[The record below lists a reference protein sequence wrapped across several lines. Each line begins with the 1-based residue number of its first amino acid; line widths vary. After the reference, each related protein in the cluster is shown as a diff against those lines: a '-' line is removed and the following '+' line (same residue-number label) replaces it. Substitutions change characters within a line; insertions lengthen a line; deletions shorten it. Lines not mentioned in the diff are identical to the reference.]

1 MSARLLEKLQ
11 ELHTNGPAPY
21 DHGICAQLSG
31 HLTIHE
37 KGYMLHLMQL
47 WPGSSGNIDFPVPA
61 SRTDTSPEAALIK
74 YMESNTKQMWDRNT
88 EHGQLRW
95 ELLEWL
101 IEELQK

>member
-11 ELHTNGPAPY
+11 ELHTSGPAPY
-21 DHGICAQLSG
+21 NHGICTQLSG
-31 HLTIHE
+31 PLTALEI
-37 KGYMLHLMQL
+37 GCLLHLMQL
-47 WPGSSGNIDFPVPA
+47 WPGSSGHIDYPVPA
-61 SRTDTSPEAALIK
+61 SRIDTSPKAAKVK
-74 YMESNTKQMWDRNT
+74 YVKSNTKQMWDRDT

>member
-21 DHGICAQLSG
+21 NHGICTQVSGITPLSR
-31 HLTIHE
+31 
-37 KGYMLHLMQL
+37 GYMLYLMQQ
-47 WPGSSGNIDFPVPA
+47 WPGHSGGINFPVPA
-61 SRTDTSPEAALIK
+61 NRTDTSPEAAHHK
-74 YMESNTKQMWDRNT
+74 YMESNTKQLWDRNT
-88 EHGQLRW
+88 EYGQLRW

>member
-21 DHGICAQLSG
+21 NHSICTQLTG
-31 HLTIHE
+31 LTSQE
-37 KGYMLHLMQL
+37 RGYMLYIMRQ
-47 WPGSSGNIDFPVPA
+47 WPERSGHIDLPVPA
-61 SRTDTSPEAALIK
+61 SRTDTSPKSAQHK
-74 YMESNTKQMWDRNT
+74 YMASDTKKMWDRNT
-88 EHGQLRW
+88 EYGQLRW

>member
-21 DHGICAQLSG
+21 NHGICTQVSE
-31 HLTIHE
+31 HLTIQE
-37 KGYMLHLMQL
+37 RGYMLCLMQQ
-47 WPGSSGNIDFPVPA
+47 WPGRSGRVNFPVPA
-61 SRTDTSPEAALIK
+61 NRTDTSPKAAYHK

>member
-1 MSARLLEKLQ
+1 MYAHLLERLQ

-21 DHGICAQLSG
+21 NHGICTQLSG
-31 HLTIHE
+31 PLTVLE
-37 KGYMLHLMQL
+37 RGCLLHLMQL
-47 WPGSSGNIDFPVPA
+47 WPGSSGHANFPVPA
-61 SRTDTSPEAALIK
+61 NRTDTSPKAAYHK

-88 EHGQLRW
+88 EYGQLRW

>member
-21 DHGICAQLSG
+21 NHGICTQVSE
-31 HLTIHE
+31 HLTVLE
-37 KGYMLHLMQL
+37 KGYMLYLMRQ
-47 WPGSSGNIDFPVPA
+47 WPERSGHIDWPVPA
-61 SRTDTSPEAALIK
+61 SRTDTSPKAAYHK
-74 YMESNTKQMWDRNT
+74 YMASDTKKMWDRNT
-88 EHGQLRW
+88 EYGQLRW

>member
-1 MSARLLEKLQ
+1 MSARLSEKLQ

-21 DHGICAQLSG
+21 NHGICTQVSE
-31 HLTIHE
+31 HLTIPE
-37 KGYMLHLMQL
+37 RGCLLHLMQQ
-47 WPGSSGNIDFPVPA
+47 WPGCSGSVNYPVPA
-61 SRTDTSPEAALIK
+61 SRTDTSPEAARRK
-74 YMESNTKQMWDRNT
+74 YMESYTKQMWDRDT

>member
-11 ELHTNGPAPY
+11 ELHTSGPAPY
-21 DHGICAQLSG
+21 KLGICTQISR
-31 HLTIHE
+31 HLTIRE
-37 KGYMLHLMQL
+37 SRYMSHLMQL
-47 WPGSSGNIDFPVPA
+47 WPGSSGHIDYPVPA
-61 SRTDTSPEAALIK
+61 SRIDTSPKAAKVK
-74 YMESNTKQMWDRNT
+74 YEISNTKLMWDRDT